1 MRNLSCLCSPQVLTS
16 YDLASRHVVMPA
28 PDVEDGVCNA
38 LSEDVLTLAA
48 VDESQVGGRVLRG
61 WLSCVAGGGS
71 ADSVHWGMLRW
82 QSARVGWASCG
93 SLPPSPLRAKPT
105 HSPALPTSPRPPDKS
120 QSLTRPLLAP
130 GLAVPDAA
138 RLGQPNSSHSPRFPP
153 ASPNPPR
160 RAGSS

>member
-71 ADSVHWGMLRW
+71 AGSVHWGMLRW
-82 QSARVGWASCG
+82 RSARVGWTLCG
-93 SLPPSPLRAKPT
+93 SLPPVPCGRSQHTPLPC
-105 HSPALPTSPRPPDKS
+105 PPPHGP
-120 QSLTRPLLAP
+120 LTRLSHSSRPLFAP